1 MPTASKLSLEELR
14 IKQAE
19 FEGTR
24 QASRTV
30 FHKWERERRG
40 FIKRFPASR
49 IRTLTLDRYKV
60 KSDRKNSFCYC
71 LETKLQGLGDMHGA
85 TAFKFGIYYGKERSD
100 PTEGYRWR
108 PHWGNNRTTVF
119 ENVRIAIVRLL
130 DAGKRGDNAAIK
142 TNELSP
148 MFKGKILATYFPDKF
163 LNIFARGHLE
173 FFLDNLGIP
182 YGEKDNEVD
191 ERKLI
196 MDFKNHDAVMSKWT
210 TYEFARFL
218 YDTFGRP
225 PKKAA
230 AQKELKGYI
239 DDPKEYPKLSQV
251 KSEIIDLKIHPS
263 NKQATAKLARTQKG
277 SIDFEKEARIHKKL
291 GNRGEEI
298 VMRSEQARLLMAR
311 REDLARKVERVSI
324 RDDSLGYDIVSF
336 DDDGTKRLIEVKSTT
351 RSPDGVPTFLI
362 SSNQYDQ
369 AKKLKNYYFYVVF
382 EAKSKRPKIWPIK
395 NPLRHENKGLTLKP
409 VSYRVTVNTDPR
421 SGISS
426 AAPGV

>member
-1 MPTASKLSLEELR
+1 MPTVSKLSLEELR

-30 FHKWERERRG
+30 FRKWEREQRG

-49 IRTLTLDRYKV
+49 IGTLTLDRYKV
-60 KSDRKNSFCYC
+60 KSDRNNSFCYC
-71 LETKLQGLGDMHGA
+71 LETKLKGLGDMHGA

-100 PTEGYRWR
+100 PTEKYRWR
-108 PHWGNNRTTVF
+108 PHWGNNRVTVF
-119 ENVRIAIVRLL
+119 DNVRTAILRLL
-130 DAGKRGDNAAIK
+130 DAGKRGDIAAIK

-173 FFLDNLGIP
+173 FFLDNLCMP

-191 ERKLI
+191 ERKLL

-218 YDTFGRP
+218 YDAFGRP

-230 AQKELKGYI
+230 AQKELKDYI

-263 NKQATAKLARTQKG
+263 NAQARAKLARIQKG
-277 SIDFEKEARIHKKL
+277 AIDFEKEARIHKKL

-298 VMRSEQARLLMAR
+298 VMESERARLRDAG
-311 REDLARKVERVSI
+311 REGLAGKVERVSVK
-324 RDDSLGYDIVSF
+324 DDSLGYDIASF
-336 DDDGTKRLIEVKSTT
+336 DDDGAKRLIEVKSTA
-351 RSPDGVPTFLI
+351 RSSDGVPTFLI
-362 SSNQYDQ
+362 SSNQYNE

-382 EAKSKRPKIWPIK
+382 EAKSKHPKIWPIK
-395 NPLRHENKGLTLKP
+395 DPLQHENRGLALEP
-409 VSYRVTVNTDPR
+409 VSFRVTVNVR
-421 SGISS
+421 RNNRK
-426 AAPGV
+426 